1 MVQVAMKTS
10 YDVFYYEVPCMLHC
24 LLNSAKQMTEQEYQ
38 SNWQKVKDT
47 NQLNFSFAKSQLD
60 GCLANASSVIDTL
73 AELAQINGFSTVN
86 KTDTTCNF
94 GALTV
99 NNLPVLFQATF
110 DNFQDQLNVV
120 YKFAVPPLKDL
131 TTASIKFI
139 LTK

>member
-60 GCLANASSVIDTL
+60 GCLANASSVIDKL
-73 AELAQINGFSTVN
+73 VELA
-86 KTDTTCNF
+86 
-94 GALTV
+94 
-99 NNLPVLFQATF
+99 
-110 DNFQDQLNVV
+110 
-120 YKFAVPPLKDL
+120 
-131 TTASIKFI
+131 
-139 LTK
+139 